1 MAQKIQAK
9 NEIKKHEMSDRRA
22 EEKAKKDDKIL
33 KLKQNYQNKSNE
45 ENISSQVKLFIN
57 FLQVY
62 IC

>member
-1 MAQKIQAK
+1 
-9 NEIKKHEMSDRRA
+9 MSERRA
-22 EEKAKKDDKIL
+22 EEKAKKDYKIL
-33 KLKQNYQNKSNE
+33 KLKQDYQNKSNE